1 MRKKNLIQV
10 GNKRL
15 KISYDPTKEV
25 GGIILGRRGQEDS
38 AFFISRVMQLRNRS
52 SHPEFYQLPRSIW
65 VFLRVLP
72 YLFLGEQIIG
82 EWHTHINGR
91 KHPTPQDE
99 RAISRQVQLYGKYL
113 LGIVSENEMRIYRY
127 EYQQK
132 THKREQ

>member
-1 MRKKNLIQV
+1 MRNNNLITI
-10 GNKRL
+10 GNGKL
-15 KISYDPTKEV
+15 KINYDPQREV
-25 GGIILGRRGQEDS
+25 GGIMLGQMGKDDCS
-38 AFFISRVMQLRNRS
+38 FVVSRIVQFKNKAA
-52 SHPEFYQLPRSIW
+52 HPEFYQLPRSIW

-72 YLFLGEQIIG
+72 YLLLGEQIIG

-99 RAISRQVQLYGKYL
+99 RAISRQVQLFGKYL

-132 THKREQ
+132 NKQ